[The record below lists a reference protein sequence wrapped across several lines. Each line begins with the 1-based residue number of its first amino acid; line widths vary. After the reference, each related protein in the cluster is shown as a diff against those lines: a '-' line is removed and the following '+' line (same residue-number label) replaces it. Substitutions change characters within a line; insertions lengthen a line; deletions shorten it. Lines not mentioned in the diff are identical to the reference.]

1 MLAESPVDQKFTRSN
16 RFRLKFNVSTIPPT
30 EILKAAEV
38 KLTRAVVE
46 DPVENHPYQ
55 RILMHDILR
64 PGVKG
69 VRAPITRV
77 IDSKMIDTRKNS
89 TVSLDVY
96 PAVKRWMEVP
106 KHNHGVLV
114 TVTTAGDKKT
124 PAKPH
129 LRLRRES
136 DPSNWA
142 RSQPLLLTYTD
153 DGKNK
158 QRSAEDMSKMRRK
171 RGTKRQQRKNERDP
185 CRRRQMYVNF
195 RDVGW
200 SDWIVAPLGYDA
212 FYCGGEC
219 DYPMPDHMNTTNHA
233 IVQSLINSADP
244 SKVPKPCCVPTQLS
258 SMSMLYV
265 GSDNNVIL
273 KNYKEMVVV
282 GCGCR

>member
-1 MLAESPVDQKFTRSN
+1 MRLRTLLFVVVSASCWGKSLSIPKEVIEEVKTTLLPMFGITETPKLDGVQVHVPEVLKKLYDIQNDLDYDTASLPVTGIDTGSANTVRSFIHIESPVDQKFTRSN

-142 RSQPLLLTYTD
+142 RSQPLLLTT
-153 DGKNK
+153 
-158 QRSAEDMSKMRRK
+158 
-171 RGTKRQQRKNERDP
+171 
-185 CRRRQMYVNF
+185 
-195 RDVGW
+195 
-200 SDWIVAPLGYDA
+200 
-212 FYCGGEC
+212 
-219 DYPMPDHMNTTNHA
+219 
-233 IVQSLINSADP
+233 
-244 SKVPKPCCVPTQLS
+244 
-258 SMSMLYV
+258 
-265 GSDNNVIL
+265 
-273 KNYKEMVVV
+273 
-282 GCGCR
+282 